1 MSDPT
6 FTPLR
11 RAARALAAV
20 LVVAAGACTED
31 PGASSPTS
39 PDFAVVGARSDNID
53 GFEVY
58 SQNMFL
64 GGDTGPLFTL
74 DFADPAALPQVIA
87 ATGTF
92 YAEVQASNI
101 PERAAAVVDEIE
113 ARRPHVVTLAEAMG
127 FFEGTLSLADFSF
140 TATAPGPDLLAS
152 VMGEIAARGL
162 PYSIAAMQPTT
173 SIALPIGPPNAVFEA
188 PAIAVQD
195 RVVMLRRDDVVPT
208 ATDQGEYIARLPLG
222 PADIIR
228 GWVSMTVEQDGM
240 PYHFVGT
247 HLETQGSADPA
258 SGVPYFIRQ
267 VHDGQAAQL
276 QAMLQGN
283 DGVTVLMGD
292 LNSDAEAEP
301 DAPSYTDTYGN
312 LVDAGF
318 IDVWARAPHS
328 QRDPGYTCCTV
339 DGDNPRT
346 PDERID
352 FVLVRSATPPKD
364 NGMHR
369 GFYRMEI
376 VGVDEVDR
384 TPSGLWPSD
393 HGGLSASIVA
403 PSDIW

>member
-1 MSDPT
+1 MSNPT
-6 FTPLR
+6 FLS
-11 RAARALAAV
+11 RARTTRALAVA
-20 LVVAAGACTED
+20 LVATAAACTEEQT
-31 PGASSPTS
+31 ASSPMS
-39 PDFAVVGARSDNID
+39 PDLAVVGVQSDHVD

-58 SQNMFL
+58 NQNMFL
-64 GGDTGPLFTL
+64 GGDTGPLFTF
-74 DFADPAALPQVIA
+74 DFGDPEQLPQIIA
-87 ATGTF
+87 ATGAF
-92 YAEVQASNI
+92 YTEVQASNI

-113 ARRPHVVTLAEAMG
+113 ARQPHVVGLSEAMG

-140 TATAPGPDLLAS
+140 NATAAGPDLFVS
-152 VMGEIAARGL
+152 VLTEIAARGL
-162 PYSIAAMQPTT
+162 PYSVVAMQPTT

-208 ATDQGEYIARLPLG
+208 ATDQGVYIARLPLG

-228 GWVSMTVEQDGM
+228 GWVSMTVDMDGT
-240 PYHFVGT
+240 PYHFVAT
-247 HLETQGSADPA
+247 QLEQQGSADPS

-267 VHDGQAAQL
+267 VHNGQAQQL
-276 QAMLQGN
+276 QAMLLGN

-301 DAPSYTDTYGN
+301 TAPSYTDTYGN

-318 IDVWARAPHS
+318 VDVWARAPHS
-328 QRDPGYTCCTV
+328 QQNVGYTCCVV

-352 FVLVRSATPPKD
+352 FFLVRSATPPQD
-364 NGMHR
+364 NGLHR
-369 GFYRMEI
+369 GFFRMEI
-376 VGVDEVDR
+376 VGVDDADR

-393 HGGLSASIVA
+393 HGGISASIVA
-403 PSDIW
+403 PGNIW